1 MVNGLRYY
9 RALQSIS
16 MASALSSALT
26 IYPCHIQV
34 HQRWQSKFQLPTA
47 QKKEWRPATAGSS
60 PYELN
65 KQVEQSGLIYPK
77 LSHTAAVW
85 LAWKSATR
93 RPQSA
98 APGSREQPT
107 WPVLPAKHQY
117 FTTDEC
123 LAVRKVFENYFRL
136 AYLHITISV
145 LIRYN
150 TRLDIRNGTSEIP
163 TLTHADRHINVSF
176 MKISYSQ
183 GAEN

>member
-1 MVNGLRYY
+1 
-9 RALQSIS
+9 
-16 MASALSSALT
+16 MASDIIERYKASAWHQLCLALLPFTHAISKSINADSLNSNFLQLRSRSGGR
-26 IYPCHIQV
+26 PQRAV
-34 HQRWQSKFQLPTA
+34 HRTNWISRW
-47 QKKEWRPATAGSS
+47 
-60 PYELN
+60 
-65 KQVEQSGLIYPK
+65 EQSGLIYPK

-123 LAVRKVFENYFRL
+123 LAKRKVFENYFRL

-183 GAEN
+183 GADN